1 MISVDRAVIARLT
14 KAGQKFEILVDP
26 VKALEVKAGKPILME
41 ELLAIPEVFEDSKKG
56 LKVSPSLVNKTFG
69 TNNLEQ
75 VVTKIIKEGQVQLT
89 TEQRTTMLDA
99 KKRAIADL
107 IAKRAVNPQTFV
119 PHPPDRILRAMEQA
133 KVKIEIE
140 KRPEEQLETIIKAI
154 QGIVPLHFEKIQ
166 VAIFIPAAFAATA
179 SSALRA
185 FGSVTKEEWSSDGD
199 YRCLLEL
206 TGGAQQTLYDK
217 LNSITH
223 GQAEVKIIKR

>member
-1 MISVDRAVIARLT
+1 MISVDRAVIARLI

-69 TNNLEQ
+69 TNDLEQ

-99 KKRAIADL
+99 KKKAIADL

-154 QGIVPLHFEKIQ
+154 QGIIPLHFEKIQ
-166 VAIFIPAAFAATA
+166 VAIFIPADFAATA

-185 FGSVTKEEWSSDGD
+185 FGSMTKEEWTSDGD

-206 TGGAQQTLYDK
+206 SGGAQQALYDK